1 MSLKDNMDP
10 RIEELLPFYAL
21 DALTDEERELVE
33 AYLAEH
39 PEARAQVSDLSAG
52 VSALPYGISPV
63 EPPPQ
68 VKESLMRRVNADA
81 KARVRSQERA
91 SRQSS
96 LSLLRLMKGEN
107 ILRTFTLGIA
117 TLAIVWVIILN
128 TKISQLQSEISGLH
142 DTLAAQSNSLEQII
156 ANLPKSPPSNVITVS
171 IKGTDVQPHAHG
183 QLIADPKEQSAVLI
197 VAGLPKLEANQTY
210 QVWLIAGD
218 KPVSAGLLTVDEN
231 GQGVVIVTS
240 DESISSFKSLAISVE
255 PEGGSPQP
263 TGDIVVSSDI

>member
-1 MSLKDNMDP
+1 MSLKDSMDP

-33 AYLAEH
+33 SYLAEH
-39 PEARAQVSDLSAG
+39 PEAREQMNDLHSG

-63 EPPPQ
+63 EPPRQ
-68 VKESLMRRVNADA
+68 VKESLMARVNADA
-81 KARVRSQERA
+81 QARARSSARA
-91 SRQSS
+91 SQQSS
-96 LSLLRLMKGEN
+96 PPLLRLIKGEN

-128 TKISQLQSEISGLH
+128 TKISQLQNEISGLH

-156 ANLPKSPPSNVITVS
+156 ANLPQSPPSNVITVS
-171 IKGTDVQPHAHG
+171 LKGTDVQPDAHG
-183 QLIADPKEQSAVLI
+183 QLIADPKEQSAVLVI
-197 VAGLPKLEANQTY
+197 SGLPKLEANRTY
-210 QVWLIAGD
+210 QVWLISGGG
-218 KPVSAGLLTVDEN
+218 PVSAGLLSIDEN

-240 DESISSFKSLAISVE
+240 EEAISSFKSLAISVE
-255 PEGGSPQP
+255 PDGGSPQP